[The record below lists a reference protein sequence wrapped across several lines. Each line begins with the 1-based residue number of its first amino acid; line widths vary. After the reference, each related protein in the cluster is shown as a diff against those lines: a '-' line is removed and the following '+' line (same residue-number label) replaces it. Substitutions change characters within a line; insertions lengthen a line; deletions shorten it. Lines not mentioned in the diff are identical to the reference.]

1 MCPCGQK
8 QTRKS
13 VRYTHRI
20 AHYLEQASVRI
31 EYRCLRCRHLRDT
44 VMLLDDY
51 RTLRDYWKSES
62 NDSER
67 ERIASLGAI
76 SFAEQR
82 VMHEKLSTGNPLSEL
97 DY

>member
-1 MCPCGQK
+1 MCPCGQR

-13 VRYTHRI
+13 VRYTQRI
-20 AHYLEQASVRI
+20 THYLEQPTVRI
-31 EYRCLRCRHLRDT
+31 EYRCTHCRHLRDT
-44 VMLLDDY
+44 VMLLEDY

-82 VMHEKLSTGNPLSEL
+82 VMHEKLSTGNPLTEL

>member
-1 MCPCGQK
+1 
-8 QTRKS
+8 
-13 VRYTHRI
+13 
-20 AHYLEQASVRI
+20 
-31 EYRCLRCRHLRDT
+31 
-44 VMLLDDY
+44 MLLEDY
-51 RTLRDYWKSES
+51 RTLRDYWKSEG